1 MTKIKICGLSRPCDI
16 DYVNE
21 ARPDFCGFVLGAP
34 KSPRNITVPL
44 LRELRSR
51 LDGSITPVGIF
62 VNDPL
67 ELILPLAKE
76 QVLGAIQLHG
86 LESPSYI
93 QALKRE
99 ISIPVIKAFRVDGAE
114 CLREAEESPAD
125 LILLDNG
132 TGGTGSSFDWSL
144 LKSFNR
150 PYILAGGLEPEN
162 LETAIKTLHPW
173 GVDMSSG
180 VESGGFKDKEKILA
194 AAAAVRRCT
203 S

>member
-144 LKSFNR
+144 LKNFNR
-150 PYILAGGLEPEN
+150 PYILAGGLGPEN

>member
-114 CLREAEESPAD
+114 CLREAEGSPAD

-144 LKSFNR
+144 LKDFNR
-150 PYILAGGLEPEN
+150 PYILAGGLGPEN